1 MITIKIER
9 DHRQAVAGFSVEGH
23 ANTAPH
29 GQDIVCAGVSALIQ
43 TSVFGLERYLKREI
57 ALQQNGA
64 NFAVRL
70 VGVPDDQTQA
80 ILETMILG
88 LTEIAKLNPQ
98 NVRILESRR

>member
-9 DHRQAVAGFSVEGH
+9 NEKQAVTGFNVEGH
-23 ANTAPH
+23 AQTAPH

-57 ALQQNGA
+57 TLQQTAA

-70 VGVPDDQTQA
+70 VDAPDDRTQA
-80 ILETMILG
+80 ILETMLLG
-88 LTEIAKLNPQ
+88 LTEIAKLNPR
-98 NVRILESRR
+98 NVRILECRR

>member
-1 MITIKIER
+1 MIKIKIER
-9 DHRQAVAGFSVEGH
+9 DNRQAVAGFSAEGH

-43 TSVFGLERYLKREI
+43 ASVFGLERYLKREI
-57 ALQQNGA
+57 TLRQTETG
-64 NFAVRL
+64 FAVRL
-70 VGVPDDQTQA
+70 AGVPDDQTQA

-98 NVRILESRR
+98 NVRISESRR

>member
-1 MITIKIER
+1 MITIRIER
-9 DHRQAVAGFSVEGH
+9 DKKQAVIGFSAEGH

-29 GQDIVCAGVSALIQ
+29 GQDIVCAGISALIQ
-43 TSVFGLERYLKREI
+43 ASVFGLERYLKREI
-57 ALQQNGA
+57 TLQQTGN

-70 VGVPDDQTQA
+70 VGAPDDQTQA

-88 LTEIAKLNPQ
+88 LTEIAKLNPT